1 MPEED
6 TQRPPERGHSQPVL
20 PQESY
25 SGWAGCGGASPNPK
39 RTTLPEESPW
49 EETLGIGERAK
60 AGLLPEPLRFHGYV
74 TTPKPPM
81 GPAES

>member
-1 MPEED
+1 MF
-6 TQRPPERGHSQPVL
+6 QRKTPRAHQNVGIHSQCSL
-20 PQESY
+20 RKA
-25 SGWAGCGGASPNPK
+25 SGWAGRGGASPNPK
-39 RTTLPEESPW
+39 RTTLLEESPW

-74 TTPKPPM
+74 TTPKPPT